1 MNEKENDVFFSF
13 NQKKLSIS
21 VFKQLDG
28 SLIFFKE
35 ENIDIH
41 SITENSDFT
50 FLDKILEKHIK
61 QLEIKVNDKTSK

>member
-1 MNEKENDVFFSF
+1 MNEKENDVLFSF

-35 ENIDIH
+35 ENTKSRIQ
-41 SITENSDFT
+41 
-50 FLDKILEKHIK
+50 
-61 QLEIKVNDKTSK
+61 QLEVRLATL